1 LLRRK
6 ELQCVFDEAH
16 RFDLACFS
24 VGSLVR
30 VGQTFDVP
38 ASASAWSTPLFF
50 GGGGLSQQ
58 GNAHSASNP
67 YSICAAPPSPLHRPA
82 LPPERGSPRHWPQ
95 CSRVRAR
102 LLPVCLVAPGTD
114 CGLAPRRTRAAAT
127 RFMSVPLWRSPPVL
141 RAGSRWGKLDLAWR
155 FGSPGAR
162 MGATVRYSGAAKT
175 AGGAPFLATVRRRLG
190 GQEGSNLDGKY
201 IRRRAAWIFCIIHAR
216 AGQAMLRA
224 AVAGSLGLGTGGQPP
239 GAGYVVGRCTGL
251 CQPPNWI
258 RSASGS
264 YLTTL

>member
-1 LLRRK
+1 
-6 ELQCVFDEAH
+6 
-16 RFDLACFS
+16 LACFS

-38 ASASAWSTPLFF
+38 ASASAWSTPPFF
-50 GGGGLSQQ
+50 GGGCLSQQ

-162 MGATVRYSGAAKT
+162 MGAAVRYSGAAKT

-201 IRRRAAWIFCIIHAR
+201 IRRRAAWIFALSTPVLGRQCSALRWPAR
-216 AGQAMLRA
+216 S
-224 AVAGSLGLGTGGQPP
+224 GSGLGGSPLVPVTWWAGALGFVSHPTG
-239 GAGYVVGRCTGL
+239 
-251 CQPPNWI
+251 
-258 RSASGS
+258 SGPHPDPI
-264 YLTTL
+264 